1 MEEAIADLKASIS
14 SMEANEVMLLEEDEY
29 ARESAVQELRA
40 RAVQELR
47 ARANKLKAISRKL
60 LAEHL
65 QSAAASSELN
75 HQLIKE
81 LEQGDKNKYMTERE
95 RKEKDEH
102 VIADFTLA
110 EKTAV

>member
-14 SMEANEVMLLEEDEY
+14 SMETNEVMLLEEDEY

-40 RAVQELR
+40 RA
-47 ARANKLKAISRKL
+47 NKLKAISGKL

-65 QSAAASSELN
+65 QSRAASSELN

-81 LEQGDKNKYMTERE
+81 LEQGDNKNKFMTERE

>member
-29 ARESAVQELRA
+29 ARES
-40 RAVQELR
+40 AVQELR

-95 RKEKDEH
+95 RKEKDEY